1 MDNLTHTL
9 ISAMVG
15 EAIHRS
21 TPASPTLTES
31 SRRNVAIGVMVI
43 GGNLPD
49 SDVLYTGWAGTT
61 LDYLLHHRGHT
72 HTIVGS
78 LILSLLLFVAVRLWW
93 RYRKIEPHPADIR
106 FLVALAVLAPLLHIG
121 LDFTNSYGVHPF
133 WPADDH
139 WYYGDAVFIVEP
151 LLWACS
157 APLLFTLRSRVT
169 RALVA
174 LVLVAGIGLS
184 WFSGL
189 VPVSLAAL
197 LTLLTLGLVAV
208 GRFSSAR
215 TALTSGIVAW
225 LVVTSVF
232 VATSRTAKNQ
242 IDALLADSFPAAR
255 TLDTALTPMPANPVC
270 REVLTVQLAGD
281 RYVAR
286 SGFHSLAPAWIPA
299 GRCAQLRLSGTP
311 TAPLVPVARP
321 STDEMAWIGELSI
334 PATLPATLAQEYC
347 AVDALL
353 QFARV
358 PWAAPQGEGWVVGD
372 LRYDREPELG
382 FAEVEVGPSDGRVR
396 APPALG
402 AAREDLLDRAVEP
415 VTGG

>member
-1 MDNLTHTL
+1 
-9 ISAMVG
+9 
-15 EAIHRS
+15 
-21 TPASPTLTES
+21 
-31 SRRNVAIGVMVI
+31 MVI

-106 FLVALAVLAPLLHIG
+106 FLVALAILAPLLHIG

-133 WPADDH
+133 WPADNH

-197 LTLLTLGLVAV
+197 LTLLTVGLAAV
-208 GRFSSAR
+208 GRFASVR
-215 TALTSGIVAW
+215 TALTSGVAAW
-225 LVVTSVF
+225 LVVTAVF
-232 VATSRTAKNQ
+232 VTTSRTANSQ
-242 IDALLADSFPAAR
+242 VDTLLGGRAFRRPA
-255 TLDTALTPMPANPVC
+255 
-270 REVLTVQLAGD
+270 
-281 RYVAR
+281 
-286 SGFHSLAPAWIPA
+286 
-299 GRCAQLRLSGTP
+299 
-311 TAPLVPVARP
+311 P
-321 STDEMAWIGELSI
+321 STRS
-334 PATLPATLAQEYC
+334 
-347 AVDALL
+347 
-353 QFARV
+353 
-358 PWAAPQGEGWVVGD
+358 
-372 LRYDREPELG
+372 
-382 FAEVEVGPSDGRVR
+382 
-396 APPALG
+396 
-402 AAREDLLDRAVEP
+402 
-415 VTGG
+415 

>member
-1 MDNLTHTL
+1 MRSSAVDNLTHTQ

-15 EAIHRS
+15 DAIHRS
-21 TPASPTLTES
+21 TPASPTLSEK
-31 SRRNVAIGVMVI
+31 SRRNLAIGVMVI

-49 SDVLYTGWAGTT
+49 ADVIYTGWAGTT

-72 HTIVGS
+72 HTVVGA
-78 LILSLLLFVAVRLWW
+78 LVTSLLMFVAVRLWW
-93 RYRKIEPHPADIR
+93 RYRGVKPHSADTR
-106 FLVALAVLAPLLHIG
+106 FLIALVLLAPLLHIA

-133 WPADDH
+133 WPVDNH

-157 APLLFTLRSRVT
+157 APLLFTLRTRVM

-174 LVLVAGIGLS
+174 LVLVVGIGLS

-189 VPVSLAAL
+189 VPWPLAAI
-197 LTLLTLGLVAV
+197 LTLLTVGLAALG
-208 GRFSSAR
+208 RYSSAR
-215 TALTSGIVAW
+215 VALTGGIAAW
-225 LVVTSVF
+225 LVVTAVF
-232 VATSRTAKNQ
+232 VGTGRLANAQVDT
-242 IDALLADSFPAAR
+242 LLADRFPTAR
-255 TLDTALTPMPANPVC
+255 TLDTVLTPTPANPVC
-270 REVLTVQLAGD
+270 REVLTVQLDGD

-299 GRCAQLRLSGTP
+299 DRCAQLGLNGMS
-311 TAPLVPVARP
+311 TAPLMPVAQA
-321 STDEMAWIGELSI
+321 STDELIWNGELSI
-334 PATLPATLAQEYC
+334 PATLPATLAQQYC

-358 PWAAPQGEGWVVGD
+358 PWAVQQGDGWVVGD

-382 FAEVEVGPSDGRVR
+382 FAEIEVGPSTDEC
-396 APPALG
+396 PPFRPPWVPP
-402 AAREDLLDRAVEP
+402 REDLL
-415 VTGG
+415 GGR

>member
-1 MDNLTHTL
+1 VDNLTHTL
-9 ISAMVG
+9 ISALVG

-31 SRRNVAIGVMVI
+31 SRRNLAIGVMVI

-49 SDVLYTGWAGTT
+49 ADVLYTGWAGTT

-72 HTIVGS
+72 HTIVGA

-93 RYRKIEPHPADIR
+93 RYRKVDAHPADIR
-106 FLVALAVLAPLLHIG
+106 FLVVLVVLAPLLHIA

-133 WPADDH
+133 WPADNH

-157 APLLFTLRSRVT
+157 TPLLFTLRSRVT
-169 RALVA
+169 RAVVA
-174 LVLVAGIGLS
+174 LVLAVGIGLS

-189 VPVSLAAL
+189 VPASLAAL
-197 LTLLTLGLVAV
+197 LTLLTVGLAAV
-208 GRFSSAR
+208 GRFAPAR
-215 TALTSGIVAW
+215 IAVAAGVAAW
-225 LVVTSVF
+225 LVVTAAF
-232 VATSRTAKNQ
+232 VATSRMADTQ
-242 IDALLADSFPAAR
+242 VDTLLADDFPTAR
-255 TLDTALTPMPANPVC
+255 TLDTVLTPTPVNPVC
-270 REVLTVQLAGD
+270 REVLTVALVGD

-286 SGFHSLAPAWIPA
+286 SGFHSLAPGWIPA
-299 GRCAQLRLSGTP
+299 DRCAQLGLRGTP
-311 TAPLVPVARP
+311 TAPLVPVAQP
-321 STDEMAWIGELSI
+321 STDEMAWVGELSI
-334 PATLPATLAQEYC
+334 AANLPASLAQDYC

-358 PWAAPQGEGWVVGD
+358 PWAAPRGAGWVVGD

-382 FAEVEVGPSDGRVR
+382 LAEVEVGPSMDECPRFGAPWVPPR
-396 APPALG
+396 A
-402 AAREDLLDRAVEP
+402 DLLNSR
-415 VTGG
+415 